1 MDNLQ
6 LDLVFE
12 QGKPI
17 EFTVEGDNAATVFLS
32 GYYVTGFAQK
42 EKAEE
47 DEDDEMEEDSET
59 SSGIKCS
66 RRTLSSVSTKSSVKQ
81 RGRRRGRRRG

>member
-42 EKAEE
+42 EKAE

-59 SSGIKCS
+59 SSGIKRS